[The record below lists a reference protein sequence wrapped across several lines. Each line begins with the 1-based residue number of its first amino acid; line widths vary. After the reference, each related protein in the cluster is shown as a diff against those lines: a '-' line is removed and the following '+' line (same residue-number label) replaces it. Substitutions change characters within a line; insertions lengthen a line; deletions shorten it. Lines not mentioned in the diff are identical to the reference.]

1 MNPNREGPQLNFELP
16 AQQPSPET
24 GDQKS
29 EKTVEAPAA
38 PAEQAGKQAPQPV
51 LPAIPDIPVADTPV
65 IAVPV
70 KDDSTSGFPAADH
83 SAQDVERIE
92 PIWVDKAKA
101 IISQTREDPYQQK
114 SEMSRVKAEYIQK
127 RFNKQIK
134 TDEAAA

>member
-16 AQQPSPET
+16 AQAPSPET
-24 GDQKS
+24 GDQKP
-29 EKTVEAPAA
+29 EKAAEAPAA
-38 PAEQAGKQAPQPV
+38 PAEQAGKQTPQPL

-65 IAVPV
+65 IAIPV
-70 KDDSTSGFPAADH
+70 LDDATAYPAADH
-83 SAQDVERIE
+83 SAQDTEHIE

-101 IISQTREDPYQQK
+101 IISQTREDPYMQK
-114 SEMSRVKAEYIQK
+114 TEMSRVKAEYIQK